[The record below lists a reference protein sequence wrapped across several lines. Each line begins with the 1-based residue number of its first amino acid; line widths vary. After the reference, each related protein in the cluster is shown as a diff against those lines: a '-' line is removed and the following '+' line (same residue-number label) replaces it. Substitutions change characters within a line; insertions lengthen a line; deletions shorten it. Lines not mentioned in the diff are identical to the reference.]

1 VRGPLTGDES
11 ETGENYMTLKS
22 KVSLTSGMLA
32 AALLVSAAAASAQT
46 QSQSQPQ
53 SQSGQTPA
61 PATTDKGKTGATG
74 TTGNSMTL
82 DDPNPAPTNEENAAY
97 KAITDTPET
106 DIPKR
111 LELSAAFLEKYPN
124 SRYRS
129 SVYSVEVMGYLQQG
143 DVAKMEEAGDKELQ
157 AKPDDV
163 QVMAVMAQTIPRA
176 ISSKTPDPAKEL
188 AKAEGYAKKAI
199 ELAPTMAKPV
209 NVTDDSFSTVKSE
222 TLAMAHSGLGL
233 VYIRRNQYSDAVP
246 ELNQAVTIDPHPD
259 QVNYYLLGMANAKTS
274 HFDDSAAAYNKCA
287 AMPGSMSETCKKGAE
302 ETKKLSQT
310 QLSAPK

>member
-1 VRGPLTGDES
+1 
-11 ETGENYMTLKS
+11 MTLTS
-22 KVSLTSGMLA
+22 KLSLTSGMLA

-46 QSQSQPQ
+46 QSQSGSQPQPQ

-61 PATTDKGKTGATG
+61 PATGKTGATGTTG

-82 DDPNPAPTNEENAAY
+82 DDPNPAPTAEENTAY

-143 DVAKMEEAGDKELQ
+143 DVPKMEEAGDKELQ

-163 QVMAVMAQTIPRA
+163 QVMAIMAQTIPRA
-176 ISSKTPDPAKEL
+176 ISSKTPEPAKEL
-188 AKAEGYAKKAI
+188 TKAETYAKKVI

-209 NVTDDSFSTVKSE
+209 SVTDDSFTTVKAE

-233 VYIRRNQYSDAVP
+233 VYIRRNQYSEAVP

>member
-1 VRGPLTGDES
+1 
-11 ETGENYMTLKS
+11 
-22 KVSLTSGMLA
+22 
-32 AALLVSAAAASAQT
+32 
-46 QSQSQPQ
+46 
-53 SQSGQTPA
+53 
-61 PATTDKGKTGATG
+61 
-74 TTGNSMTL
+74 MTL
-82 DDPNPAPTNEENAAY
+82 DDPNPAPTAEENTAY

-106 DIPKR
+106 DVPKR
-111 LELSAAFLEKYPN
+111 LELSQAFLEKYPN

-163 QVMAVMAQTIPRA
+163 QVMAIMAQTIPRA
-176 ISSKTPDPAKEL
+176 MSSRTVDPAKQL
-188 AKAEGYAKKAI
+188 TKAEAYAKKVI
-199 ELAPTMAKPV
+199 ELAPTMAKPA
-209 NVTDDSFSTVKSE
+209 NVTDDSFSSVKAE

-274 HFDDSAAAYNKCA
+274 HFDDSQAAYNKCA
-287 AMPGSMSETCKKGAE
+287 AMPGSMAETCKKGAE